1 MRARGIRS
9 YHRPGR
15 LEEALALA
23 AQGAVPLGGGTRLLA
38 APRELPNLLDL
49 QALDLGGIL
58 SEDGDLVFGAGVTL
72 QDVVDSEAAEATTVG
87 LLPAACRAQCPS
99 RMRRNLATLAG
110 EAVFGATDSEV
121 AAALLALNAVFVVAH
136 PDEPRESPALRF
148 VQKPDEDLRGGG
160 LVLRIVIPG
169 APDGSALERASP
181 LPTAPPIVAV
191 AVTVAFSGEKCSRA
205 RIALA
210 GLTTRPARILD
221 AEAQVE
227 RTAADEEALR
237 RAADQA
243 ARLAPLRGDAQAS
256 EDHKRHLVRVLTQ
269 RGLRRALQEA
279 RTGRT
284 ARLSNPRTRPTVRG
298 ASSLPYFTSGRLELS
313 VNGRPLR
320 AEAEARTSLVEV
332 LRRLGLHGT
341 KDACGTGDC
350 GACTVL
356 LDGRPVNAC
365 LTLAVRAHGR
375 SVHTVE
381 GSSSARSAP
390 SLTAAFVET
399 GAFHCGFCA
408 PATALATRA
417 LLEGVPDSG
426 EDDARDAL
434 SGCLCP
440 CTGHGRALVSV
451 RTAAAGRKVA
461 P

>member
-1 MRARGIRS
+1 
-9 YHRPGR
+9 
-15 LEEALALA
+15 LA
-23 AQGAVPLGGGTRLLA
+23 AQGALPLGGGTRLLA

-58 SEDGDLVFGAGVTL
+58 PEDGDLLFGACVTL
-72 QDVVDSEAAEATTVG
+72 QDVIDNEAADAITAG

-110 EAVFGATDSEV
+110 EAVFGAPDSEV
-121 AAALLALNAVFVVAH
+121 AAALLALNAVFVIAH
-136 PDEPRESPALRF
+136 PEETRESPALRF
-148 VQKPDEDLRGGG
+148 VQRPDEDLRGGG

-169 APDGSALERASP
+169 APDGAALERASP
-181 LPTAPPIVAV
+181 LPSAPPIVAV

-227 RTAADEEALR
+227 RTAADEDSLR

-243 ARLAPLRGDAQAS
+243 ARHAPLRGDALAS
-256 EDHKRHLVRVLTQ
+256 EDHKRHLVRVLTE

-279 RTGRT
+279 RAGHA
-284 ARLSNPRTRPTVRG
+284 ARRPSPRARPTVRG

-320 AEAEARTSLVEV
+320 AEAEARTSLVEL
-332 LRRLGLHGT
+332 LRRQGLHGA

-381 GSSSARSAP
+381 GLSSAKSAP
-390 SLTAAFVET
+390 SLAAAFVEA

-408 PATALATRA
+408 PATALATRT
-417 LLEGVPDSG
+417 LVEGVPDVG
-426 EDDARDAL
+426 EEEARDAL

-440 CTGHGRALVSV
+440 CTGYTRALMAV
-451 RTAAAGRKVA
+451 RAAAAARKVA